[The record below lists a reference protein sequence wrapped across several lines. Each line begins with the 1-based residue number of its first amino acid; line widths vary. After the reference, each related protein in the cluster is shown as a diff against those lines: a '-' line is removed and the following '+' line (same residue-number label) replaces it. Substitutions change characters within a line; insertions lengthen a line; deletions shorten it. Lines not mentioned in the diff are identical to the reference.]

1 MTTRSFIQERLDEL
15 SRAGGSLSALVILV
29 LVATS
34 FATRLAILLLADLS
48 PGAGIGGIARA
59 FAVGASH
66 DLLVAAW
73 LAAPFALAGALLRR
87 RGTKPS
93 SVRRM
98 YGAVF
103 VVLFLALFV
112 AVAELVFFGEF
123 DGRFNFVAVDYLIYP
138 SEVVNDIRESYP
150 VAWILTAVA
159 LAAAL
164 IVFLLGD
171 RIRRIAIRPTPV
183 RRSWAMVAG
192 YSAGLALLTVTS
204 GDAQARIGED
214 RVLNEIASNGYQTF
228 WSALRGQDA
237 PYEGLYATLPDT
249 ALFPRLHRLL
259 DEPDAVAGSFEASG
273 STRQVGASGPA
284 RRLNV
289 VIVLEE
295 SLGSSFIG
303 TLHPRD
309 TSLTPQFDALAGEGL
324 LLTRMYSTGNRTIRA
339 LEATTASLP
348 PLPGIS
354 IVRRPGSRGLFTL
367 PAILRDRGYSTS
379 FIYGGRALFDG
390 MGQYML
396 HNGMDQVVDQGDFP
410 DSSFRTAWGVPDE
423 VIFDRAIAQFDSLH
437 DAGEPF
443 FSIVLSVSNHKPYT
457 YPAGRIAADPAERK
471 RSNAVRYADYA
482 LGRFMREARSHA
494 FFDSTLFV
502 IMGDHG
508 ARVYGAAEIPLASYE
523 VPVLFYAPGVIAGGQ
538 RLPMLASSMDVPP
551 TILALLGIG
560 YDSRFFGRDILSMR
574 PDEGRA
580 VMTHNNSLVLLR
592 DSVMVVLGPQ
602 RRTTIYVPA
611 PDDTWRVPATP
622 RAGTG
627 DAAADAVAY
636 FHGADR
642 LYRSGDY
649 SFPAPAPR
657 LVSQR
662 PGGSSADAG
671 RRN

>member
-1 MTTRSFIQERLDEL
+1 MTSESFIRERLDEL
-15 SRAGGSLSALVILV
+15 SRAGGSLSFLAIGV
-29 LVATS
+29 LVVTS
-34 FATRLAILLLADLS
+34 FATRLAILFLADLS
-48 PGAGIGGIARA
+48 SGTGIGSIARA

-73 LAAPFALAGALLRR
+73 LVAPFALGGALLRR
-87 RGTKPS
+87 RGTTPRS
-93 SVRRM
+93 PRRAYATM
-98 YGAVF
+98 F
-103 VVLFLALFV
+103 IVLCLALFV
-112 AVAELVFFGEF
+112 GVAELVFFGEF

-138 SEVVNDIRESYP
+138 SEVVTDIRESYP
-150 VAWILTAVA
+150 VASILAAVA
-159 LAAAL
+159 SAAAL
-164 IVFLLGD
+164 IVFVLRG
-171 RIRRIAIRPTPV
+171 RIRRVAGNPGAGH
-183 RRSWAMVAG
+183 RSWTTMAG
-192 YSAGLALLTVTS
+192 YAAGLGLLTMTA
-204 GDAQARIGED
+204 GDARVRIDDD

-259 DEPDAVAGSFEASG
+259 DEPDAIPGSFEES
-273 STRQVGASGPA
+273 SSNRQVSARRPA

-303 TLHPRD
+303 ALHPRD
-309 TSLTPQFDALAGEGL
+309 TSLTPQFDALAGDGL

-354 IVRRPGSRGLFTL
+354 IVRRPGSHGLFTL
-367 PAILRDRGYSTS
+367 PAILRERGYSTS

-396 HNGMDQVVDQGDFP
+396 RNGMDQVVEQGDFP

-437 DAGEPF
+437 AEGEPF

-457 YPAGRIAADPAERK
+457 YPAGRIAADPADRK

-482 LGRFMREARSHA
+482 LGRFMREARAHA

-508 ARVYGAAEIPLASYE
+508 ARVYGAAEIPLPSYE
-523 VPVLFYAPGVIAGGQ
+523 VPVLLYAPGVIAGGQ
-538 RLPMLASSMDVPP
+538 RLATLASSMDVPP
-551 TILALLGIG
+551 TILALLGID
-560 YDSRFFGRDILSMR
+560 YDSRFFGRDILAMR

-580 VMTHNNSLVLLR
+580 VMTHNSSLVLLR

-602 RRTTIYVPA
+602 RRTSVYVPGPDGTWQASGA
-611 PDDTWRVPATP
+611 PQG
-622 RAGTG
+622 RAREAG
-627 DAAADAVAY
+627 ADAVAF

-642 LYRSGDY
+642 LYRSGEY
-649 SFPAPAPR
+649 GFPAPASR
-657 LVSQR
+657 LVSR
-662 PGGSSADAG
+662 GPGNGVAEAEL
-671 RRN
+671 RN